1 MNAGKLLRLSRYYYP
16 AGNYMFKVNNRNTRT
31 RCDICSKLTIKTP
44 EWRQNVF
51 IVNFEHTSHL
61 VLVFLLLTFEQ
72 VNAGWVPYFNEN
84 VLKLEL
90 LQYEWTPQQIFF
102 CGYHILQLFY
112 HNVEGDHDIKCSQK

>member
-1 MNAGKLLRLSRYYYP
+1 
-16 AGNYMFKVNNRNTRT
+16 MFKVNNRNTRT

-61 VLVFLLLTFEQ
+61 VLVFLSLTFEQ

-102 CGYHILQLFY
+102 CGYRILQLFY